1 MAKSRKKPTKPAHIW
16 ISVGVLVACIGGL
29 FLFAIAR
36 PSVSPDGID
45 VQLALT
51 VTPTPTPS
59 PCAHSVAHTS
69 AHAQPYA

>member
-51 VTPTPTPS
+51 VTPAYAVAV
-59 PCAHSVAHTS
+59 AHSVAHTS
-69 AHAQPYA
+69 AHAQSYA